1 MSATGTTIAGA
12 MKAGASAVTLTA
24 YTAPA
29 LGTGVNAGNK
39 VLRID
44 GEWMRITDDS
54 NAPTVKVTRGEFGT
68 GATAHDV
75 LATAVYG
82 LTSDMTSINS
92 IIGGNIV
99 SVGQNGVIAVP
110 TTPSNVETLIFLNK
124 ATALA
129 TTTLAAPG
137 LDQDGMFITIT
148 SSTAAAHVIT
158 ATSLVAD
165 AVTGSPHTT
174 MTFAAFKGASITL
187 QADRGLYN
195 VISTTGV
202 TIT

>member
-12 MKAGASAVTLTA
+12 VTSGATAVTLTA

-39 VLRID
+39 VIRID

-54 NAPTVKVTRGEFGT
+54 LSPTVKVTRGEFGT
-68 GATAHDV
+68 GAVAHDI

-82 LTSDMTSINS
+82 LTSDMVQINS
-92 IIGGNIV
+92 IAGGNII
-99 SVGQNGVIAVP
+99 SVGQNGVITVP
-110 TTPSNVETLIFLNK
+110 RTPSNVETLIFLNK

-137 LDQDGMFITIT
+137 LDQDGLFVTIT

-158 ATSLVAD
+158 ATSLIAD
-165 AVTGSPHTT
+165 AVSGSPHSTL
-174 MTFAAFKGASITL
+174 TFAAFKGASITL

-195 VISTTGV
+195 VISSTGV
-202 TIT
+202 TVS